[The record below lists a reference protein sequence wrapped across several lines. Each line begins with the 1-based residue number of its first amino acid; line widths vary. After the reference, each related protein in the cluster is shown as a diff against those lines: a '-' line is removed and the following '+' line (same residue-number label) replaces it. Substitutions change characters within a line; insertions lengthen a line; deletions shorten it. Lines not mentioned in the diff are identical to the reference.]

1 MKLLRLLTLLFC
13 LALPLPAFSA
23 SGNIIEK
30 QLEEIGSIP
39 QDEVIV
45 VQRKYTRKNWR
56 SEFSPLTF
64 GGVPFGTVRRT
75 LVGGAAYTLHFND
88 WFAWEAVNFLYTKN
102 FFSSFTSD
110 INENKTP
117 DRVNSQADI
126 KPDYQKLLYF
136 VTTGFQI
143 TPVYGKFSTF
153 SRWIA
158 YVEPYVSLGL
168 GVAKTEV
175 NSYVSFYPGIGL
187 RAFFREWFS
196 MKVEFR
202 DMIYTESFVDR
213 KSGLPVNNLR
223 NNYAVYVAFSF
234 WLPKMPG

>member
-1 MKLLRLLTLLFC
+1 MRHLLINIVGLVL
-13 LALPLPAFSA
+13 SSSVWGA

-30 QLEEIGSIP
+30 QLEEIGSVP
-39 QDEVIV
+39 NDEVIV

-56 SEFSPLTF
+56 SEFSPITF

-75 LVGGAAYTLHFND
+75 LVGGASYTLHFND
-88 WFAWEAVNFLYTKN
+88 YFAWEAVNFLYTKN
-102 FFSSFTSD
+102 FFSSFTDD
-110 INENKTP
+110 INQNKLD
-117 DRVNSQADI
+117 DRKTNQADI

-136 VTTGFQI
+136 VTTGLQF

-158 YVEPYVSLGL
+158 YIEPYASGGV

-175 NSYVSFYPGIGL
+175 NSYFSPYLGVGL
-187 RAFFREWFS
+187 RAFSREWFS

-202 DMIYTESFVDR
+202 DVLYTESFIDR
-213 KSGLPVNNLR
+213 TTGNAVKNLR